1 VGRDVAD
8 ILVHRGKLDARG
20 AERAAALS
28 RAESQPV
35 DAVLA
40 RLGLVSE
47 ADMTAAL
54 AEHLGRPLARPA
66 DFPRAPVLAE
76 RIGAAF
82 LREHRVLPLADR
94 PDALAVAMAD
104 PRDGYA
110 LSALA
115 LLVGKPVEPSVAA
128 ASEIEA
134 AIDRLYLRAAEPAAE
149 PARRTSDAES
159 LRDLAGDAPA
169 VRAVNRIVEQAAA
182 ARASDIHIE
191 PFESSLR
198 LRYRVD
204 GRLVDVEPPAQ
215 ALHPAIVARIKVLA
229 RLDVAERRLPQ
240 DGRARVAVR
249 GRELDIRV
257 ATAPTVHGESVVM
270 RLLDKREA
278 PLNLDELGFSARLRE
293 AIALE
298 LGRPDGML
306 LVTGP
311 TGSGKT
317 TTLYAA
323 LQLLNT
329 PDRKIISA
337 EDPVEYQLDGI
348 NQIQAKPQIGLDFA
362 RILRSSLR
370 QNPDVIL
377 VGEIRDLETA
387 RTAVQAALTGHLL
400 LSTLHTNGAAA
411 AVARLAD
418 IGVEEYL
425 LSAALRGVLAQ
436 RLVRA
441 LCRECAERYEPAP
454 ELRARLGFEG
464 PLWRARGCAA
474 CGGSGYR
481 GRTAV
486 GEFLRVTEDFRRLI
500 LRRAGADEL
509 DAQARAD
516 GLVPVFAD
524 GLAKA
529 QAGTTTLEELYRVL
543 GEAA

>member
-1 VGRDVAD
+1 VGRDVAE

-28 RAESQPV
+28 RAEAQPV

-54 AEHLGRPLARPA
+54 AEHLGRPLARAA
-66 DFPRAPVLAE
+66 DFPRAPVLAD

-82 LREHRVLPLADR
+82 LREHRVLPLADA
-94 PDALAVAMAD
+94 PEALTVAMAD
-104 PRDGYA
+104 PRDGFA
-110 LSALA
+110 LSALG
-115 LLVGKPVEPSVAA
+115 LLVGKPVQPWVAA
-128 ASEIEA
+128 PSEIEA
-134 AIDRLYLRAAEPAAE
+134 AIDRLYARGAQFAAE
-149 PARRTSDAES
+149 PARRTSEAES
-159 LRDLAGDAPA
+159 LRDSAGDAPA

-182 ARASDIHIE
+182 ARASDIHLE
-191 PFESSLR
+191 PFESSTRLR
-198 LRYRVD
+198 LRVD
-204 GRLVDVEPPAQ
+204 GRLVDVEPPAPS
-215 ALHPAIVARIKVLA
+215 LHAAIVARIKVLA

-240 DGRARVAVR
+240 DGAARVSVR

-257 ATAPTVHGESVVM
+257 STAPAAHGEMVVM

-278 PLNLDELGFSARLRE
+278 PLNLDELGFSRPLRE
-293 AIALE
+293 AIAAE
-298 LGRPDGML
+298 LARPDGML

-329 PDRKIISA
+329 ADRKIISA
-337 EDPVEYQLDGI
+337 EDPIEYQLDGI
-348 NQIQAKPQIGLDFA
+348 NQIQAKPQIGLDFP
-362 RILRSSLR
+362 RILRSALR
-370 QNPDVIL
+370 QDPDVIL

-441 LCRECAERYEPAP
+441 VCRECAERYEPSP
-454 ELRARLGFEG
+454 ELRARLRLDGL
-464 PLWRARGCAA
+464 LWRARGCAS

-509 DAQARAD
+509 DSQARAD
-516 GLVPVFAD
+516 GLVPILAD

-529 QAGTTTLEELYRVL
+529 QAGETTLEELHRVL